1 MELAILTALGVGGAT
16 VVGACFGFCFGK
28 FSERVGSAVLGFSS
42 GIMLAAAL
50 IGLIIPALGDGDLPS
65 ILISSVGITAGALIL
80 CLVEKLL
87 PTQREETDNADCQ
100 NGCKKRRALLLVLA
114 IAIHNLPEGI
124 AAGVGFGLENTSDA
138 LLIAGAIALQNLP
151 EGMVIISPMLSAGI
165 SRRRT
170 FFLALLT
177 GLTEVVG
184 TIIGYFAATVSVT
197 LMPFLLAFAGG
208 TMIFVVCDDMI
219 PEASL
224 DSRGH
229 EQSVALILGF
239 VAMIIFGA
247 LV

>member
-16 VVGACFGFCFGK
+16 VIGACFGFIFGK
-28 FSERVGSAVLGFSS
+28 ISARVGSLVLGFCS
-42 GIMLAAAL
+42 GVMLAAAF
-50 IGLIIPALGDGDLPS
+50 IGLIIPALGDGELPS
-65 ILISSVGITAGALIL
+65 ILTTSLGITVGALIL
-80 CLVEKLL
+80 CIIEKLL
-87 PTQREETDNADCQ
+87 PSKQKDDERESGAVR
-100 NGCKKRRALLLVLA
+100 KRALLFVLA

-151 EGMVIISPMLSAGI
+151 EGMVIIAPMLAAGI
-165 SRRRT
+165 SRGRT
-170 FFLALLT
+170 FFLAFLT

-184 TIIGYFAATVSVT
+184 TMIGYFASSLSYS
-197 LMPFLLAFAGG
+197 LMPFLLALAGG

-219 PEASL
+219 PEASQ
-224 DSRGH
+224 DGEGH
-229 EQSVALILGF
+229 TQSISLIIGS